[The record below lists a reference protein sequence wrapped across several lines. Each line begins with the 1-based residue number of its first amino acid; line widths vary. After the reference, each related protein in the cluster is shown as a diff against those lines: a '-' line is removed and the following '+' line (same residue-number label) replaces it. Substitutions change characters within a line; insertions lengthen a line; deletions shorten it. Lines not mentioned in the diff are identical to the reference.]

1 MNCKTNIRAR
11 LALAM
16 ALAMGTNQ
24 ALAIG
29 TAFTY
34 QGTLE
39 DAGNLANGLYDFEF
53 RLPNQV
59 GAPVLTIGDVSVTQ
73 GVFTVTLDFGA
84 TAFAGADQTLRVAV
98 RPGASTGAYATL
110 SPDTPIQPAPY
121 AQTAAAAQFAAS
133 VADGSVS
140 TLKIANAA
148 VTAAKIDTNSVQSR
162 VGASCTAGNAI
173 RVVNADGTVVCE
185 SVAAGAGDI
194 TGVTAGAGLSGG
206 GTSGDVSLSIAT
218 GGVTSAM
225 VQDGALTS
233 ADIADGNI
241 LNADLAPSAVST
253 ATLADGAVTTIKT
266 DPSSVQRRVG
276 SSCTAGNAIR
286 AINIDG
292 TVSCESAGTGDITGV
307 TAGAGLSGGGTSGDI
322 SLSIATNGVTG
333 AMLLNDTVASID
345 IADDGVASIDIL
357 NGTVSQADM
366 AANSVSSTQVV
377 DGSLTWHGHQ
387 RRQLVSSRPRPLS
400 VSNSELANAA
410 VTAAKID
417 PSGIQAR
424 VGSNCAVGSAI
435 RAINIDGTVTCQSS
449 GAGDITGVTAGA
461 GLTGGGLTGDV
472 SIGVLTGGITNGMIA
487 DGTIGSVDV
496 DQEGIWING
505 GNTFATNIAK
515 RLGTNN
521 AAALELETGAQR
533 VLRLEPDSVSPNLV
547 GGFST
552 NNAATGVRGAVI
564 GGGGASADPD
574 FALEGPNDVTDV
586 YGVVVGGYNNRAGNG
601 TGTVIDAPFATV
613 GGGLDNDA
621 LAETATVA
629 GGEQNRAKGNGSTV
643 SGGGNNQAYAG
654 YSVVSGGFSNGASG
668 YASMAAGGLLTCS
681 GGDYSWTGGRRAKV
695 RIDNSGFTAAGG
707 CIGVASAA
715 DGDGDQG
722 SFVWADA
729 TDADFV
735 TTGPNQF
742 LVRAD
747 GGVAFNTNTISG
759 LAIDMVLAP
768 RANGDADSDLQL
780 RTRNGQTANMY
791 LTDTGDALVF
801 NNATSYNFGITA
813 TAGRLINT
821 GSGAYLSTGG
831 VWTDVSTR
839 TVKHGFTA
847 VDPVAVLGKVL
858 SLPITT
864 WRYNSQPE
872 VVHMGPVAEDF
883 YSAFGLGESERALAG
898 VDRDGVALAAIQG
911 LHQKL
916 SAEEQQQASQLAA
929 LKSENAELRMRLERL
944 ERALLGTGDS
954 D

>member
-1 MNCKTNIRAR
+1 MSRKNNIRAR
-11 LALAM
+11 LALAICA
-16 ALAMGTNQ
+16 ALGAGQ

-59 GAPVLTIGDVSVTQ
+59 GAPVLTLGDVSVVN

-84 TAFAGADQTLRVAV
+84 TAFAGADQTLRVSV
-98 RPGASTGAYATL
+98 RPGASVGAYSTL
-110 SPDTPIQPAPY
+110 SPDTPVQPAPY

-148 VTAAKIDTNSVQSR
+148 VTVAKIDTSSVQSR
-162 VGASCTAGNAI
+162 VSASCTAGNAI

-185 SVAAGAGDI
+185 SVAGGSGDI
-194 TGVTAGAGLSGG
+194 TGVAAGAGLSGG
-206 GTSGDVSLSIAT
+206 GTSGDVTLSVGT
-218 GGVTSAM
+218 GAITSAM
-225 VQDGALTS
+225 VQDNALTS
-233 ADIADGNI
+233 SDIADGNV
-241 LNADLAPSAVST
+241 LNADLAPSAVAT
-253 ATLADGAVTTIKT
+253 ANLADGAVTTIKT
-266 DPSSVQRRVG
+266 DPSSVQRRIGSACAAGSAIRVVNIDGTVICESAGDITGVTAGSGLTGGGTSGDVSLAIPNEGVTGAMLLNNTVASIDIADESVASNDILNGSVSQTDMAANSVTGTQVVDASLGSTDVADDSLLAADLAPNSVGTSELVNSAVTAAKVDAAGVQVRVG
-276 SSCTAGNAIR
+276 SNCAVGTAIR

-292 TVSCESAGTGDITGV
+292 TVSC
-307 TAGAGLSGGGTSGDI
+307 
-322 SLSIATNGVTG
+322 
-333 AMLLNDTVASID
+333 
-345 IADDGVASIDIL
+345 
-357 NGTVSQADM
+357 QA
-366 AANSVSSTQVV
+366 
-377 DGSLTWHGHQ
+377 
-387 RRQLVSSRPRPLS
+387 
-400 VSNSELANAA
+400 
-410 VTAAKID
+410 
-417 PSGIQAR
+417 
-424 VGSNCAVGSAI
+424 
-435 RAINIDGTVTCQSS
+435 S

-505 GNTFATNIAK
+505 GNTFATTIAK

-521 AAALELETGAQR
+521 AAALELETGGQR
-533 VLRLEPDSVSPNLV
+533 ALRLEPDSVSPNVV

-552 NNAATGVRGAVI
+552 NATSVGVRGAFI
-564 GGGGASADPD
+564 GGGGVSADPD

-586 YGVVVGGYNNRAGNG
+586 YGVVVGGYNNRAGDG
-601 TGTVIDAPFATV
+601 AGTVIDAAFATV
-613 GGGLDNDA
+613 GGGVDNDA
-621 LAETATVA
+621 LAFYATVA
-629 GGEQNRAKGNGSTV
+629 GGDGNRAVGIGSAV
-643 SGGGNNQAYAG
+643 SGGSNNRAYSNF
-654 YSVVSGGFSNGASG
+654 SVVAGGNSNGAAG
-668 YASMAAGGLLTCS
+668 FLSMAAGGTLNCS

-695 RIDNSGFTAAGG
+695 RIDNTGFSTFGG
-707 CIGVASAA
+707 CIGVSSSADA
-715 DGDGDQG
+715 DGDQG

-729 TDADFV
+729 TNADFV

-747 GGVAFNTNTISG
+747 GGVAFNTNVISG

-768 RANGDADSDLQL
+768 RASGDDDADMQL
-780 RTRNGQTANMY
+780 RTRNGQTANFY
-791 LTDTGDALVF
+791 LTDAGDAMVF
-801 NNATSYNFGITA
+801 TNATSYNFGITA

-847 VDPVAVLGKVL
+847 VDPIEVLGKVL

-864 WRYNSQPE
+864 WRYNNQPE

-911 LHQKL
+911 LHRKL
-916 SAEEQQQASQLAA
+916 SAEEQQQAEELAA
-929 LKSENAELRMRLERL
+929 LKSENADLRARLERL
-944 ERALLGTGDS
+944 ERALLGSAVS